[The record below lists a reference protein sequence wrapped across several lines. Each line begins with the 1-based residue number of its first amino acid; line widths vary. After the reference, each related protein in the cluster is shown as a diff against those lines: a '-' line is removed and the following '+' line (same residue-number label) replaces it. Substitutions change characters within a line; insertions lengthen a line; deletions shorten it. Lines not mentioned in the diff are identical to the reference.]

1 MCKDKTVAILLATYN
16 GEKYIEQ
23 QLLSI
28 INQTYTNLHIYI
40 SDDASIDNTV
50 TIVKK
55 YADLYP
61 NKISLNINKD
71 NIGYI
76 ANFNLLISLCQEDY
90 IAFSDQD
97 DIWETNKIEIELN
110 TLLKQESLH
119 KDKCIMVHSDLS
131 CINENNQEI
140 YQSFFKH
147 KHYHF
152 SNKKS
157 IGAIIGYCGIM
168 GNTMLFNKKLKELV
182 GELPKDIDFHDYF
195 ISIINECF
203 GKRVTIKKPLVKY
216 RIHGDNYSSNS
227 LRKKSTYSGLPFK
240 NTKKIDTLKYVI
252 NYPISKKDRV
262 IIYKFMKY
270 LKAENCGLK
279 DYLFLLKT
287 DILKQNFKC
296 RLKVFFKFLKNKKKA

>member
-61 NKISLNINKD
+61 NKISLNINKN

-76 ANFNLLISLCQEDY
+76 ANFNLLLSLCQENY

-97 DIWETNKIEIELN
+97 DIWEPNKIEIELN
-110 TLLKQESLH
+110 TLLRQESLY

-147 KHYHF
+147 KLYHF

-157 IGAIIGYCGIM
+157 IGAIIGYCGVM
-168 GNTMLFNKKLKELV
+168 GNTMLFNKKLKDLV

-195 ISIINECF
+195 IAIINECF

-216 RIHGDNYSSNS
+216 RMHANNYSANSN
-227 LRKKSTYSGLPFK
+227 RKKETFSGLPYR
-240 NTKKIDTLKYVI
+240 NTKKNITLSYI
-252 NYPISKKDRV
+252 FNYPISNKDRK
-262 IIYKFMKY
+262 IIEKFCKY
-270 LKAENCGLK
+270 LNSSNYSISTFFFLCKNNIIKNSIFYRLK
-279 DYLFLLKT
+279 
-287 DILKQNFKC
+287 ILKKIIN
-296 RLKVFFKFLKNKKKA
+296 KNIC